1 MGENGVAA
9 ESPYEGDCMDRDTAA
24 QNIQKYLL
32 PNNQI
37 RRYPD
42 SLGEEMLA
50 FCMGSVSQW
59 EESERQLGKDKVAYY
74 FASVRGKSPYLRWR

>member
-32 PNNQI
+32 PKNQI
-37 RRYPD
+37 CRYPD
-42 SLGEEMLA
+42 SLREEMR
-50 FCMGSVSQW
+50 GSASQW
-59 EESERQLGKDKVAYY
+59 EESERQFGT
-74 FASVRGKSPYLRWR
+74 